1 MSLPPDKS
9 AAPLA
14 VTQSDCERS
23 LDIYRL
29 CRAKI
34 EHEDELVNQ
43 RLTWLITLQGLLFTA
58 YGFSISAEAASLGSK
73 GIEIGASEAARHSYD
88 AFMKNLFSLR
98 HGLSYLGIAIAFAA
112 LTGILA
118 ACRAIRDDV
127 SVMHGLPVKDLAGK
141 PLFPGIVNEGSAN
154 ALGMTCALSVPFMLA
169 SVWIWAGELG
179 GRYTWTG
186 LALAAVVT
194 LTFVFFRISKTGRAM
209 LSEPRSAS

>member
-1 MSLPPDKS
+1 MSLPPEKS
-9 AAPLA
+9 PSP
-14 VTQSDCERS
+14 VSESDCEHS
-23 LDIYRL
+23 LEFYRL

-73 GIEIGASEAARHSYD
+73 GIEIGASDAARHSYE
-88 AFMKNLFSLR
+88 AFMANLGTLR
-98 HGLSYLGIAIAFAA
+98 HGLSYLGIAVSFAA

-127 SVMHGLPVKDLAGK
+127 AAMQGLPVRDFTGK
-141 PLFPGIVNEGSAN
+141 PLFPRVASEGSAN

-169 SVWIWAGELG
+169 GVWVWAGELG
-179 GRYTWTG
+179 SVYTWAG
-186 LALAAVVT
+186 LAAAAAVT
-194 LTFVFFRISKTGRAM
+194 LGFVFFRISKTGRDLVAT
-209 LSEPRSAS
+209 S